1 MITKAR
7 QTNLRAYNFLIRTS
21 YIVSVA
27 KRANTGYNQFGIT
40 LLELQGAK
48 FRKEPAMSDQFLGKV
63 TSDLDPFK
71 KILSYIPG
79 FKGYMERQSRRD
91 ADKLLRETVADRFEQ
106 QWGRISALQREF
118 ISSGDIAYV
127 DDLEAAAIKLRT
139 FADRVRRATRGY
151 SGLFDAVKIN
161 EEELGKLYE
170 YDATMLG
177 LADEVGRAV
186 DNVEASVGSEGLP
199 AALRNLKTVTQ
210 QCIDVFDRREEAI
223 LGSGQPQA

>member
-1 MITKAR
+1 
-7 QTNLRAYNFLIRTS
+7 
-21 YIVSVA
+21 
-27 KRANTGYNQFGIT
+27 
-40 LLELQGAK
+40 
-48 FRKEPAMSDQFLGKV
+48 MSDQFLGKV

-106 QWGRISALQREF
+106 EWGRISALQREF

-139 FADRVRRATRGY
+139 FADRVRRASRGY

-161 EEELGKLYE
+161 EEELARLYE

-186 DNVEASVGSEGLP
+186 DNVEASVGSDGLP
-199 AALRNLKTVTQ
+199 AALRNLKVVAQ
-210 QCIDVFDRREEAI
+210 QCIDVFDRREQTI
-223 LGSGQPQA
+223 ISVGQSQA

>member
-1 MITKAR
+1 
-7 QTNLRAYNFLIRTS
+7 
-21 YIVSVA
+21 
-27 KRANTGYNQFGIT
+27 
-40 LLELQGAK
+40 
-48 FRKEPAMSDQFLGKV
+48 MSDQYLGKV

-118 ISSGDIAYV
+118 IDAGDISYV

-139 FADRVRRATRGY
+139 FADRVRRASRGY

-161 EEELGKLYE
+161 EEELAHLYE
-170 YDATMLG
+170 YDAQMLG

-186 DNVEASVGSEGLP
+186 DNVAASVGSDGLP

-223 LGSGQPQA
+223 LGSGQPSA